1 MKESPLLTR
10 LRRPA
15 ARQAGVLLLALSFL
29 LVASGEV
36 LGAHH
41 CAHHQGEHA
50 ASGAHADAPPDGG
63 HDGHQGA
70 HPPAQSVPHD
80 HDPAPCTCI
89 GTCHGS
95 AATPLPPSVQLSVAP
110 AAGAVGAAHLPQG
123 ESRAVRLLPHVLP
136 FANGPP
142 TVG

>member
-95 AATPLPPSVQLSVAP
+95 AATPLP
-110 AAGAVGAAHLPQG
+110 AAHLPQG